1 MTLRLLAA
9 SVLAVLALPALA
21 FNHELTLQPV
31 GNGPYAVACT
41 NVEQDPAL
49 IAQYGGTPPE
59 DFWEGKPANGQ
70 PRYISQILRY
80 PGTALTMN
88 LQVPDDRTLYTNNA
102 GRSVA
107 HVVIICHPTP
117 SDNQDPGYIL
127 PQTGSTVPH
136 MQRPGAAPKVLAA
149 RLPLLLFSHGLSG
162 SPISPGHLEALTQLA
177 SQGYVV
183 AAPFHGD
190 PRFSRVRIEDI
201 VDFAYVLAHFDEVV
215 ELEAMRPLA
224 LKSLV
229 DLVLS
234 HPTFASAVDP
244 DRIGAFGASMGGQ
257 AVLNLTGA
265 KLTTSIG
272 KACRETARDPRV
284 KATVG
289 LVPYAGQTFLPSFCD
304 DQSGADSVSAPFL
317 GMAGTLD
324 TTAPIGMTRQA
335 VNRIPVSH
343 YLVEMNIQHEFKP
356 EFVGDII
363 TWTSTFLNAYL
374 GNPSDPGAM
383 ARLIRMKSVLGGPND
398 EMTIDVHQPFANTL
412 GEDRV
417 VEYFHPQLDHYFMTI
432 EPSDIPI
439 ILANGWLPTGR
450 SFKGWRWFQ
459 PPTDPA
465 LAAAQVCRSYGGLNG
480 GPNSHFFSAEPSE
493 CPLADRGWFLEGVV
507 FHARR
512 VGKPGLTC
520 PDGYLKVLRAY
531 NDRAAQNDSNHR
543 FSTSDS
549 TMRDMQ
555 RFGWII
561 EGAVMCSRP

>member
-1 MTLRLLAA
+1 MLAM
-9 SVLAVLALPALA
+9 PAFA
-21 FNHELTLQPV
+21 FNHELSV
-31 GNGPYAVACT
+31 GAVGTGPYAVACT
-41 NVEQDPAL
+41 NIEQDPAL

-70 PRYISQILRY
+70 ARYISQVLRY
-80 PGTALTMN
+80 PGTALSMN
-88 LQVPDDRTLYTNNA
+88 VAVPNQRTLYTNNA
-102 GRSVA
+102 GGQVP

-117 SDNQDPGYIL
+117 NSNADPGYIL

-136 MQRPGAAPKVLAA
+136 MQPAGAAPKVIGT
-149 RLPLLLFSHGLSG
+149 RLPLLLFSHGLAG
-162 SPISPGHLEALTQLA
+162 SPVSPGHLEALVELA
-177 SQGYVV
+177 AQGYVV

-201 VDFAYVLAHFDEVV
+201 SDFAYVVAHFDEVV

-224 LKSLV
+224 LKALV
-229 DLVLS
+229 DLVLQ
-234 HPTFASAVDP
+234 HPTFGSAVDP

-265 KLTTSIG
+265 KLTTRVS

-289 LVPYAGQTFLPSFCD
+289 LVPYAGQTILPSFCD

-324 TTAPIGMTRQA
+324 TTAPVGMTRQA

-343 YLVEMNIQHEFKP
+343 YLVEMDIKHEFKP

-374 GNPSDPGAM
+374 ANPADPGAM
-383 ARLIRMKSVLGGPND
+383 ARFIRMKTVVGGPND
-398 EMTIDVHQPFANTL
+398 EMTIDLHQPFANTL
-412 GEDRV
+412 GEDRIQ
-417 VEYFHPQLDHYFMTI
+417 EFYHPALNHFFMTI
-432 EPSDIPI
+432 EPSDVPI
-439 ILANGWLPTGR
+439 VVANGWVPTGLG
-450 SFKGWRWFQ
+450 FKGWRWFQ
-459 PPTDPA
+459 PPTDPS
-465 LAAAQVCRSYGGLNG
+465 LAPAQVCRSYGGLNG
-480 GPNSHFFSAEPSE
+480 GPNSHFFSAEPTE
-493 CPLADRGWFLEGVV
+493 CPLADPGWFFEGIV

-512 VGKPGLTC
+512 VGQPGLTC
-520 PDGYLKVLRAY
+520 PDGYLKVQRAY
-531 NDRAAQNDSNHR
+531 NNRAAQNDSNHR

-555 RFGWII
+555 RFGWIY